1 MAAPLLCL
9 DVGGTELKGAPVDG
23 GTLLAPLRHFPARSG
38 EDRETLLDHF
48 AAVFRELDAAAGTPP
63 VLGGLRLAFPGPF
76 DYEKGICLLQGLDK
90 YDALYEVN
98 LRDELY
104 ARLRDRLASSQD
116 IRFINDVAAFA
127 LGEMHYG
134 SAAGSE
140 RSLSVCIGTGC
151 GSAFGVGG
159 MLAPEGTPNVPAGGY
174 IYPAPFLDSCIDDHI
189 SKRGLMALCAQ
200 RLGRPLEGAQLAA
213 LCEQGDPAALACFEE
228 FGTRLADALDPF
240 CRGST
245 PSVSAWAGRSP
256 AASPSSAGR
265 WPGAVPGWMFPCM
278 SPPIPRCGRCRGFAA
293 CDFSPP
299 QKAKKPEGQPP
310 RAVPSG
316 FVFVQLSRR
325 RDSSMR
331 RYSVPASM
339 TIPVPWASLKFHHRA
354 A

>member
-9 DVGGTELKGAPVDG
+9 DVGGTELKGAPVDR

-48 AAVFRELDAAAGTPP
+48 TAVFRELEDTAGRPP
-63 VLGGLRLAFPGPF
+63 VPGGLRLAFPGPF

-90 YDALYEVN
+90 YDALYGVN

-104 ARLRDRLASSQD
+104 ARLQDRLACPGD

-127 LGEMHYG
+127 LGEIRYG

-151 GSAFGVGG
+151 GSAFGLGDA
-159 MLAPEGTPNVPAGGY
+159 LAPEGTPNVPAGGY

-213 LCEQGDPAALACFEE
+213 LCEQGDPAALACFGE
-228 FGTRLADALDPF
+228 FGARLADALDPYLCGF
-240 CRGST
+240 RPQCLCLGGQITRSFAFFGGKLAERCT
-245 PSVSAWAGRSP
+245 ELDIALHVTADTSV
-256 AASPSSAGR
+256 
-265 WPGAVPGWMFPCM
+265 
-278 SPPIPRCGRCRGFAA
+278 
-293 CDFSPP
+293 
-299 QKAKKPEGQPP
+299 
-310 RAVPSG
+310 RALQG
-316 FVFVQLSRR
+316 LC
-325 RDSSMR
+325 
-331 RYSVPASM
+331 
-339 TIPVPWASLKFHHRA
+339 TI
-354 A
+354 